1 MVNTP
6 KIDSETIY
14 ASRCKKD
21 LYEIHRTL
29 GTGSFGAVHHAIRK
43 DSRKHYAMKIILK
56 STLKNQRKIV
66 EDEIL
71 FLATLKHPNIV
82 KFKDWFEDF
91 YQFYIVTGLA
101 KGGELFERLV
111 KRNIY
116 TEVNAAAIISQLLS
130 AVKYLHKHN
139 VAHRDIKL
147 ENILYLNESEDS
159 PIVLAD
165 FGIAKKLANDKEK
178 IFGVSGSFGYM
189 APEIFTSAGYGDLY
203 GIGKHGYTKS
213 CDIWS
218 IGIVTHYLITGH
230 SAIKSDN
237 SHDFLKE
244 VENNSF
250 LFDQQDSFWQLIS
263 IEAQDFLLK
272 CLDIDNI
279 RRPETDQ
286 LLDSPWIKKFF
297 ANGEDPIRSS
307 TIIDETAPNLISGIR
322 QGFDAAKKFKGIVD
336 IIMVQNQLKKLR
348 ETIEQE
354 KLADGIDNTD
364 GDDDYFIF
372 HKAGSSAVDLPNLK
386 DLSLDVNSNKSL
398 ASPSLDV
405 PLITATATPSAARR
419 ESLKS
424 TFHTLVKAAST
435 NQDKILEYRKGE

>member
-165 FGIAKKLANDKEK
+165 FGIAKKLASKDETLT
-178 IFGVSGSFGYM
+178 GVAGSFGYI
-189 APEIFTSAGYGDLY
+189 APEIYAGEGYGDLY
-203 GIGKHGYTKS
+203 GIGSGGYTKS

-218 IGIVTHYLITGH
+218 IGVVAYTLIGGQPPIR
-230 SAIKSDN
+230 SESP
-237 SHDFLKE
+237 
-244 VENNSF
+244 
-250 LFDQQDSFWQLIS
+250 
-263 IEAQDFLLK
+263 QDFLQEVKTNNFILFDPQYWQHISPEAK
-272 CLDIDNI
+272 AFILSCMDIDNI

-398 ASPSLDV
+398 SSPSLDV

>member
-1 MVNTP
+1 MVNTS

-29 GTGSFGAVHHAIRK
+29 GTGSFGAVHHVIRK

-82 KFKDWFEDF
+82 KFEDWFEDF

-218 IGIVTHYLITGH
+218 VGIVTHYLITGH

-237 SHDFLKE
+237 IHDFLKE

-336 IIMVQNQLKKLR
+336 IVMVQNQLKKLR

-354 KLADGIDNTD
+354 KLVDGIDNTD

-386 DLSLDVNSNKSL
+386 DLSL
-398 ASPSLDV
+398 A
-405 PLITATATPSAARR
+405 ATPSAARR

-435 NQDKILEYRKGE
+435 NQDKILAYRKGE